1 MNSAILAFIRERGL
15 FLDKDIF
22 ELLSGFESF
31 ESARVFLEY
40 LEQVSGEK
48 FISKATLRNNLQE
61 VRRVSSQFSLD
72 DRAVFESV
80 SVKLGFEVEVV
91 RTSIPSPET
100 TSGHYYRIFYAD
112 TKPDRAL
119 SVQDFTDHFRSRYQQ
134 LQHFLVARPELSY
147 GLVSINKLSGQR
159 SRVSVIG
166 IVSEKR
172 VTKNKN
178 IILRVEDLTGSITCL
193 ARREIGEVFA
203 KVEELQLDDVVGIK
217 ASGNRDLL
225 FVHDVVFPDA
235 FLSAKTRF
243 EEDICIAFLSDIHCG
258 SELHLEKSFRA
269 FLQWIQSEDEAAQKI
284 RYIFLVG
291 DCVDGVGIFPGQ
303 EQGLRLK
310 SMHEQYALLASYL
323 REIPSRIGLF
333 LCPGQHDA
341 SRVAEPQPLISRRY
355 APMLYEIENLVLVT
369 NPCMV
374 HLFENEKVFKVLMY
388 HGASIHGFID
398 RIPELRS
405 IKAHRF
411 PAKAV
416 CHMLKRRHLAPV
428 HSECVYIPSHGSDPL
443 VISEVPDVL
452 VTGEVHR
459 LDVENY
465 NGVLVITGSC
475 WQAQTPFEE
484 KVGNVPDPCKV
495 PVLNLKTHQLQVFDF
510 GVPEELGYA
519 LG

>member
-1 MNSAILAFIRERGL
+1 MNAAILAFIRERGL

-22 ELLSGFESF
+22 ELLNGFESF
-31 ESARVFLEY
+31 DSARVFLEY

-48 FISKATLRNNLQE
+48 FISKATLRNNIQE
-61 VRRVSSQFSLD
+61 VRRVTSRFSVG

-80 SVKLGFEVEVV
+80 SVKLGFEVEVRRMSV
-91 RTSIPSPET
+91 PSPEM
-100 TSGHYYRIFYAD
+100 TSEHHYRIFYAD
-112 TKPDRAL
+112 TKPERAL
-119 SVQDFTDHFRSRYQQ
+119 SVRDFTDHFRNRYQQ
-134 LQHFLVARPELSY
+134 IQRFLMVRQELSY
-147 GLVSINKLSGQR
+147 GLISINKLSGQR
-159 SRVSVIG
+159 SRASIIG

-178 IILRVEDLTGSITCL
+178 IILSVEDLTGSVRCL

-203 KVEELQLDDVVGIK
+203 KVEELQLDDVIGIK
-217 ASGNRDLL
+217 ASGNRDML

-235 FLSAKTRF
+235 SLAEKTRF

-258 SELHLEKSFRA
+258 SELHLEKSFRE
-269 FLQWIQSEDEAAQKI
+269 FLRWIQSEDEVAQKI
-284 RYIFLVG
+284 RYIFFVG

-310 SMHEQYALLASYL
+310 SMCEQYALLASYL
-323 REIPSRIGLF
+323 REIPSRISMF

-341 SRVAEPQPLISRRY
+341 TRVAEPQPLISRRY
-355 APMLYEIENLVLVT
+355 APALYEIENLVLVT
-369 NPCMV
+369 NPCTV
-374 HLFENEKVFKVLMY
+374 HLLEDERVFKVLMY
-388 HGASIHGFID
+388 HGASIHSFISG
-398 RIPELRS
+398 IPELRA
-405 IKAHRF
+405 IKAHRC

-416 CHMLKRRHLAPV
+416 RHMLKRRHLAPV

-459 LDVENY
+459 LDVEDY
-465 NGVLVITGSC
+465 NGVLIITGSC

-495 PVLNLKTHQLQVFDF
+495 PVLNLKTRELRVFDF
-510 GVPEELGYA
+510 RVSEELDHA
-519 LG
+519 S